1 MSKLILSAALAAIT
15 LITCSTPA
23 VLSQGMSKDQTA
35 TATYKGIEA
44 IKARQFSTA
53 IAEFTKLANSEP
65 SNGEYLAL
73 RGSAY
78 YDSRDY
84 SKAKTDFANAIKKG
98 YNKHLIYEQLNNA
111 ESRLIMA
118 GMTFGNGTVGEMVEK
133 ATAALKSGDSARAIG
148 TATILID
155 DVKLPTKV
163 HQGGYILRAE
173 AFLKMGRKQNAKVDA
188 ETVINSGV
196 DVPQTRD
203 LLKRATE

>member
-1 MSKLILSAALAAIT
+1 MPAALSES
-15 LITCSTPA
+15 L
-23 VLSQGMSKDQTA
+23 SKDQRDL
-35 TATYKGIEA
+35 ATYKGIEA

-84 SKAKTDFANAIKKG
+84 AKAKTDFANAIQKG
-98 YNKHLIYEQLNNA
+98 YKKHTTYEQLNNA
-111 ESRLIMA
+111 ESRLIM
-118 GMTFGNGTVGEMVEK
+118 GSKTFSNGTVGELVEK
-133 ATAALKSGDSARAIG
+133 ASTALKSGDYPTAIG
-148 TATILID
+148 NATLLID
-155 DVKLPTKV
+155 DSKLPVKV

-173 AFLKMGRKQNAKVDA
+173 TFIKMGRKPNAKVDA

>member
-1 MSKLILSAALAAIT
+1 MSKLVLSALAAIT
-15 LITCSTPA
+15 LLTCSTPA
-23 VLSQGMSKDQTA
+23 ALSESLSKDQRDL
-35 TATYKGIEA
+35 ATYKGIEA

-53 IAEFTKLANSEP
+53 ISEFTKLSNSEP

-78 YDSRDY
+78 YDSKDY
-84 SKAKTDFANAIKKG
+84 AKAKTDFENAIKKG

-111 ESRLIMA
+111 ESRVIA
-118 GMTFGNGTVGEMVEK
+118 GSKASGSGTVGELVDK
-133 ATAALKSGDSARAIG
+133 ASTAIKSGDYPTAIG
-148 TATILID
+148 AATLLID
-155 DVKLPTKV
+155 DTKLPAKV

-173 AFLKMGRKQNAKVDA
+173 AFIKMGRKQNAKVDA
-188 ETVINSGV
+188 ETVINSGL